1 MDEQLYALRC
11 FFDIYENNDENARII
26 ARTRHGGIDAVRDE
40 LEVLPCEAS
49 SLNGRRFAQGKC
61 KDLLVQ
67 IYGQRRTILRFTS
80 EVA

>member
-40 LEVLPCEAS
+40 LEVLP
-49 SLNGRRFAQGKC
+49 
-61 KDLLVQ
+61 
-67 IYGQRRTILRFTS
+67 
-80 EVA
+80 